1 MIFASQNSRF
11 THFLCFWVALPSG
24 KRLHNY
30 GKSPFF
36 IFKIHCKWPCSI
48 ANCSSL
54 PEATF
59 SHYHVPIKSQKQRCV
74 SKICSAPAPR
84 KPVRTVTGTS
94 TRRKKKQCCGSVF
107 GRVIARI
114 HGNTIQLKP
123 CTSYKWL

>member
-11 THFLCFWVALPSG
+11 THFLCFWVALPSS

-94 TRRKKKQCCGSVF
+94 TRRKKTVLWKCFWQSYSTDPREHYTVK
-107 GRVIARI
+107 ALY
-114 HGNTIQLKP
+114 QL
-123 CTSYKWL
+123 